1 MTGVRK
7 LGAAV
12 FGLIALG
19 ALAPARGSEPPAS
32 VNRITLQVENSGSGA
47 RTYTAQ
53 AFTATGV
60 AVRNA
65 DLDLG
70 ALADDPDLRVVTT
83 PMVSVAGDPTSY
95 RVRVVYPAKGDWVIV
110 VRTHKPSQN
119 VELFT
124 DSIADAPARSSSHD
138 PSSNP
143 SMRAVLRNDPT
154 FYDRYNP
161 YGANVATASGAGIA
175 AAGPAPSGSTHFA
188 ATQAAASHL
197 TGAAATGFDVTTAM
211 MALLHTIGAIAWI
224 VTVLGLVLANRV
236 GPGSSRDDI
245 AKFITDRYLIL
256 AGGGLLLATVSGVTL
271 VRNGSAG
278 LTDLRGL
285 VATNLGLAYV
295 AVFAVKMVL
304 VTGSMATS
312 VRIARSLSIGVGQPA
327 RPTLASVG
335 AMGDNGPAPKTL
347 ALAERNL
354 ILGTLILGCVVVL
367 GQLHHALH

>member
-1 MTGVRK
+1 MTGVRT

-12 FGLIALG
+12 LGLIALG
-19 ALAPARGSEPPAS
+19 ALAPARGSESPAA
-32 VNRITLQVENSGSGA
+32 VNRITLQVEKSGSGA

-53 AFTATGV
+53 AFTAAGV
-60 AVRNA
+60 AVPNA

-83 PMVSVAGDPTSY
+83 PMASIARDPTSY

-124 DSIADAPARSSSHD
+124 ESIADAPARSSSHD

-161 YGANVATASGAGIA
+161 YGANVATASVAGIA
-175 AAGPAPSGSTHFA
+175 AAGPAASGSTHGA
-188 ATQAAASHL
+188 ATQAPATHL
-197 TGAAATGFDVTTAM
+197 TGAATGFDVTTTM

-304 VTGSMATS
+304 VAGSMATS
-312 VRIARSLSIGVGQPA
+312 VRIARSLSIGLGQPA
-327 RPTLASVG
+327 RPALASVG